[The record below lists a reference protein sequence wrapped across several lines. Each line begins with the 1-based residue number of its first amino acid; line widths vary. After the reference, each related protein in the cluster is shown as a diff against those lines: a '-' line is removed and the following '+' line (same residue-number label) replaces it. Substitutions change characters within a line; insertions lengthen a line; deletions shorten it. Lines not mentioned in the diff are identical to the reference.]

1 VKIFPKPKLR
11 YFRQL
16 YYLAQLKKHQWLKER
31 DLIRVQEKKLR
42 ALIKHAY
49 ENVPYYHHLFDSV
62 GIIPQNI
69 QSVKDLQ
76 KIPILTKEN
85 IRKNYPDK
93 IIAKGTDITK
103 CHTISTTGSTGMPL
117 KAAFSSKMYDYTQ
130 ALYLFTFT
138 ECGLRLKDKL
148 VGIYHRD
155 YRSSL
160 LKVLLNKM
168 GFLKWQNI
176 PIFNHVGSILESLK
190 RSAPDVISAYPSM
203 LTLLSK
209 EIRKQNISG
218 INPRLILAGGET
230 LTVKAESEISEAF
243 KSKIFRTYGAEEFSI
258 LAFECKKHSGYHIIS
273 DAIIL
278 EIIKN
283 DQYVSEGEEGEIIV
297 TGLIN
302 YTMPL
307 IRYRLGDIGTI
318 TYKKCACGR
327 GFPLIK
333 SIEGRTDDFLILP
346 SGRKISP
353 RIINVIEDIPG
364 VSRYKT
370 IQESKNR
377 IVVNLIKGEGFCEKT
392 TRDIKNHI
400 KDGCFGEDVEVK
412 VKLVKEIPFEKRGK
426 LRAVVSYVKE

>member
-1 VKIFPKPKLR
+1 MNIFSKLKLR

-16 YYLAQLKKHQWLKER
+16 YYFAQLKKHQWLKER
-31 DLIRVQEKKLR
+31 DLIKIQEKKLR

-62 GIIPQNI
+62 GIKPQNI
-69 QSVKDLQ
+69 QRLKDLQ
-76 KIPILTKEN
+76 KIPILSKIN

-93 IIAKGTDITK
+93 IITKGTDITK
-103 CHTISTTGSTGMPL
+103 CHTVSTTGSTGIPL
-117 KAAFSSKMYDYTQ
+117 KVAFSSKMYDYTQ

-138 ECGLRLKDKL
+138 ECGLRLTDKL

-155 YRSSL
+155 YRRSF

-168 GFLKWQNI
+168 GFLKWENI
-176 PIFNHVGSILESLK
+176 PILNPVEYVLESLK
-190 RSAPDVISAYPSM
+190 HSEPDVISTYPSM

-230 LTVKAESEISEAF
+230 LTLNSENEISETF
-243 KSKIFRTYGAEEFSI
+243 SSKIFRTYGAEEFSI
-258 LAFECKKHSGYHIIS
+258 LAFECKKKMGYHIIS
-273 DAIIL
+273 DAIII
-278 EIIKN
+278 EVVK
-283 DQYVSEGEEGEIIV
+283 DDRYVSEGEEGEIIV

-307 IRYRLGDIGTI
+307 IRYKLGDIGTI
-318 TYKKCACGR
+318 TYKKCDCGR
-327 GFPLIK
+327 GYPLIK

-353 RIINVIEDIPG
+353 RVINVIEDIPG
-364 VSRYKT
+364 VLRYKT
-370 IQESKNR
+370 IQESKNK
-377 IVVNLIKGEGFCEKT
+377 IIVNLIKGEGFSQT
-392 TRDIKNHI
+392 TISEIKSHI
-400 KDGCFGEDVEVK
+400 KDGCLGEDVEVE
-412 VKLVKEIPFEKRGK
+412 VNLVKEIPHERTGK
-426 LRAVVSYVKE
+426 LRAVVSNVRE

>member
-1 VKIFPKPKLR
+1 MNIIPKPNLR

-16 YYLAQLKKHQWLKER
+16 YYFSQLKKHQWLKEE
-31 DLIRVQEKKLR
+31 DLKKIQEKKLR

-62 GIIPQNI
+62 GIKPQNI
-69 QSVKDLQ
+69 QRLKDLQ
-76 KIPILTKEN
+76 KIPILSKEN

-93 IIAKGTDITK
+93 IITSGTDITK
-103 CHTISTTGSTGMPL
+103 CHTVSTTGSTGIPL
-117 KAAFSSKMYDYTQ
+117 KVAFSSKMYDYTQ

-138 ECGLRLKDKL
+138 ECGLRFTDKL

-168 GFLKWQNI
+168 GFLKWENI
-176 PIFNHVGSILESLK
+176 PIFNPVGSILESLK
-190 RSAPDVISAYPSM
+190 RSEPDVISSYPSV

-209 EIRKQNISG
+209 EIRKRNISG
-218 INPRLILAGGET
+218 INPRLIIAGGET
-230 LTVKAESEISEAF
+230 LTVKAENEISEAF
-243 KSKIFRTYGAEEFSI
+243 KSTIFRTYGAEEFSI

-278 EIIKN
+278 EVIKN
-283 DQYVSEGEEGEIIV
+283 DKYVSEGEEGEIIV

-333 SIEGRTDDFLILP
+333 SIEGRRDDYFILP
-346 SGRKISP
+346 SGKKISP
-353 RIINVIEDIPG
+353 RTINEIGYIHEIQA
-364 VSRYKT
+364 YKT
-370 IQESKNR
+370 IQKAKDYIVIKVVKGNGFNENTINEIKKR
-377 IVVNLIKGEGFCEKT
+377 IKLACLGE
-392 TRDIKNHI
+392 
-400 KDGCFGEDVEVK
+400 EVK
-412 VKLVKEIPFEKRGK
+412 VDVEFVKKIAKERTGKIRAIVSNVKE
-426 LRAVVSYVKE
+426 